1 LLLLLQSGWKSDA
14 RGGCRERVDLRPYPA
29 HLGIV
34 PAARIILAA
43 TTAATT
49 AAATTAAAATAAAAT
64 AAATAAEE
72 RLLVL
77 LLLQVARSCGD
88 QFFTQRGQAEVCALD
103 DVVQR
108 ARRRSNALHAWQ
120 RLQTLAAVVVVPL
133 HTLQPCSAVRE
144 FYLVKSDLCTHLI
157 SASITDTSS
166 VVPYTSQSSSGIRL

>member
-43 TTAATT
+43 TAAATT

-64 AAATAAEE
+64 ATATAAEE

-133 HTLQPCSAVRE
+133 HTLQPCSALRAV
-144 FYLVKSDLCTHLI
+144 LSSKVIAPHLI